1 MIEKILKQETATAL
15 KSKRTDK
22 QQKTSVI
29 TVIEC
34 KNTWRKMVKS
44 SKKLLKHNFKISPS
58 NHFAFFFWNCFE
70 NFRFQLLVTGQI

>member
-34 KNTWRKMVKS
+34 KNT
-44 SKKLLKHNFKISPS
+44 
-58 NHFAFFFWNCFE
+58 
-70 NFRFQLLVTGQI
+70 